1 MSDDPSSSSSKP
13 VKMERVMNVMGSCA
27 GAGSGDFHTYRHTR
41 RAEMTRLETLSR
53 EAKEAE
59 LDEEFERR
67 AELKRKVCEER
78 TAKKAEKR
86 RRKKQKRAVPKPP
99 LPNDGSFL
107 EVAKKMK
114 LAANND

>member
-1 MSDDPSSSSSKP
+1 
-13 VKMERVMNVMGSCA
+13 MNVMGSCA

-41 RAEMTRLETLSR
+41 RAELTRLENLSR

-67 AELKRKVCEER
+67 TELKRRECEER

-86 RRKKQKRAVPKPP
+86 RRKKQKRLAPKPP
-99 LPNDGSFL
+99 IPNDGSFL
-107 EVAKKMK
+107 EVAKKT
-114 LAANND
+114 LLH